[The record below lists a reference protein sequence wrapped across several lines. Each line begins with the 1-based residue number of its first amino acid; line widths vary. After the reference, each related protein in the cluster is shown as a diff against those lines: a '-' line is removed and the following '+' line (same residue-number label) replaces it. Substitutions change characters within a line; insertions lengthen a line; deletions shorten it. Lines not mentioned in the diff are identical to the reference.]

1 MSVGRAPPRVTL
13 YSRAGCHLCELMLE
27 AVRAACAD
35 RGVMLEV
42 VDVDTD
48 PVLVARHGA
57 RVPVL
62 AVDGREICHF
72 HLDEAALRAALR

>member
-1 MSVGRAPPRVTL
+1 
-13 YSRAGCHLCELMLE
+13 MLE
-27 AVRAACAD
+27 AVRAVCVD
-35 RGVMLEV
+35 RSVTLEV
-42 VDVDTD
+42 IDVDTE
-48 PVLVARHGA
+48 PSLAALHGA

>member
-1 MSVGRAPPRVTL
+1 MPPHLTL

-27 AVRAACAD
+27 AVRAVCKE
-35 RGVMLEV
+35 RSVTLEV
-42 VDVDTD
+42 IDVDTD
-48 PVLVARHGA
+48 PALAVLHGA

-72 HLDEAALRAALR
+72 RLDETALRAALR